1 LVTSHIRDQLYKFNN
16 IAALSPHAISL
27 ARSGDQ
33 TMIDTI
39 LRIARVSNTYAFM
52 DSTIREPTPTTTLIS
67 PYTRSYPW
75 DQNTISE
82 WAAVVSAVPYSEEV
96 GVTVVDM
103 LLRLA
108 KRDTVRECI
117 PIDVWV
123 WLKKPSSLPPRC
135 QGRDEGTEGDIVRHI
150 RRLRDLDILKSYF
163 LLVWS
168 EWGLLRKSGFD
179 ETQAS
184 IVEDLAGIE
193 MQHHRTDLIKRLDQV
208 LGELDRGLEHLK
220 KVRSRI
226 TEDHVHKMKGQY
238 RRLREALWEVDRGAM
253 RILAG
258 TCKVDRFQF
267 QH

>member
-1 LVTSHIRDQLYKFNN
+1 LATTGIADPTYGFNT
-16 IAALSPHAISL
+16 IEALSPHAISL
-27 ARSGDQ
+27 ARSGNQ
-33 TMIDTI
+33 AMIDAILHIARTSSTYFFSTI
-39 LRIARVSNTYAFM
+39 LEA
-52 DSTIREPTPTTTLIS
+52 TPITTLIS
-67 PYTRSYPW
+67 PYACSYPW

-108 KRDTVRECI
+108 WTDTILEYI
-117 PIDVWV
+117 PIDVWA
-123 WLKKPSSLPPRC
+123 WLKKPSSLPPVC
-135 QGRDEGTEGDIVRHI
+135 LGRDWGTKRGVVRHI

-168 EWGLLRKSGFD
+168 EWNHIEESGLD
-179 ETQAS
+179 EMQAS
-184 IVEDLAGIE
+184 IVEDLGGIG

-208 LGELDRGLEHLK
+208 LGELDRGLEYLQQ
-220 KVRSRI
+220 VQRRI
-226 TEDHVHKMKGQY
+226 GEGDVHERKEQY
-238 RRLREALWEVDRGAM
+238 RRLREVLLEVDRGAM

-258 TCKVDRFQF
+258 MSNVDQFHF